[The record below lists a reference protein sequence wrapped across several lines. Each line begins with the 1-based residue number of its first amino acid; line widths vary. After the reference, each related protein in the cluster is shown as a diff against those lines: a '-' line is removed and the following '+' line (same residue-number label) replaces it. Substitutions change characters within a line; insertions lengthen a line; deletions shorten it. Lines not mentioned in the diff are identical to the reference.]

1 MVESPSEYTKKK
13 IVKNAKKKL
22 NPLEKEVK
30 ISIEQRSKYR
40 KDFANFIDKR
50 NKKFKLISIILW
62 GYLLLAVVL
71 DQFMKLQM
79 PTLLLFPAI
88 LIPAGYLLFH
98 VALIEYCRGNV
109 DWSNYIWGALL
120 SLCLFGAVIW
130 VQWFFMTDEQTRL
143 RYYIDYRKS
152 NK

>member
-1 MVESPSEYTKKK
+1 MIESPSEYSKKEK
-13 IVKNAKKKL
+13 VSK
-22 NPLEKEVK
+22 LEKALG
-30 ISIEQRSKYR
+30 ISKGQRSKYS

-62 GYLLLAVVL
+62 GYVLLAVVL
-71 DQFMKLQM
+71 DQFMKLQL
-79 PTLLLFPAI
+79 PTLLLLPAI
-88 LIPAGYLLFH
+88 CIPAGYILFH
-98 VALIEYCRGNV
+98 VTLIEYCRGNV
-109 DWSNYIWGALL
+109 EWSNYIWGALL